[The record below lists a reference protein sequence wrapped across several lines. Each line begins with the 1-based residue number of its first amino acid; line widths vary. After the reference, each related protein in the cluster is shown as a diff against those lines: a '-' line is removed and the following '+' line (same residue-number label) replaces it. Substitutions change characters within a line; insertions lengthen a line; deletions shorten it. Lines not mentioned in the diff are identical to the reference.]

1 MAHSLATTDNTFEA
15 ATHSATLGVLV
26 FVLRYEDL
34 CAADSVALPP
44 LTHDGASF
52 KIGRA
57 SEVRPPA
64 MEGKTFLLPDRFVSR
79 VHARVVRRDGK
90 GFLEDAGSKFGTFVR
105 GERIQG
111 PVPLADGDVVEMG
124 QSLFVYRLVDEP
136 TAVRMITQRAGFAF
150 GPTRTLCPELMS
162 LALDLERISRSDQP
176 ILVLAETGAGKEI
189 VARYVHDKSGRPGPF
204 VAVDCGAIPEHLVE
218 GELFGHRRGAFS
230 GAHEERK
237 GRIRS
242 AEGGTV
248 FLDEIGNLPG
258 SAQASLLRAIQE
270 NEVTPVGADQ
280 GQKVDVRWIAAT
292 NVDVF
297 SERSAFRAD
306 LRERLA
312 GYVAMLPPLR
322 KRRED
327 LGLLVAHLLRRRGV
341 ERASITPPAA
351 RALFFGDL
359 PGNVREIERTLG
371 SASLLMGDGPIDL
384 RHLSALRARAASK
397 TEEPESEPQGAEA
410 TDEARRNKK
419 RPPRERIEAALFRA
433 KGCQVD
439 AARLLGVHDRQLA
452 RWMDAYGIPRSRKGS
467 SGG

>member
-1 MAHSLATTDNTFEA
+1 MAHSLATTDNEFES
-15 ATHSATLGVLV
+15 ATRAATLGVLV

-34 CAADSVALPP
+34 CAADSVALRP
-44 LTHDGASF
+44 LTHDGAGF
-52 KIGRA
+52 EIGRA

-90 GFLEDAGSKFGTFVR
+90 AFLEDAGSKLGTFVR

-124 QSLFVYRLVDEP
+124 QSLFVYRLIDEP
-136 TAVRMITQRAGFAF
+136 TAVRMITRPAGFTF

-162 LALDLERISRSDQP
+162 LAIDLDRLARSDQP
-176 ILVLAETGAGKEI
+176 ILLLAETGAGKE
-189 VARYVHDKSGRPGPF
+189 VAARYVHDKSGRAGPF

-258 SAQASLLRAIQE
+258 TAQASLLRAIQE
-270 NEVTPVGADQ
+270 NEVTPVGADR
-280 GQKVDVRWIAAT
+280 GQKVDVRWVAAT

-297 SERSAFRAD
+297 SEKSGFRAD

-312 GYVAMLPPLR
+312 GYVGMLPPLR

-327 LGLLVAHLLRRRGV
+327 LGFLVAHLLARRGV
-341 ERASITPPAA
+341 ERASITRAAA
-351 RALFFGDL
+351 RALFLGDL

-371 SASLLMGDGPIDL
+371 SACLLMGDGPIDL
-384 RHLSALRARAASK
+384 QHLSALRARAASEK
-397 TEEPESEPQGAEA
+397 EERASEPPGVEA
-410 TDEARRNKK
+410 ADDGRRNKI
-419 RPPRERIEAALFRA
+419 RPSREMIEAALFRA
-433 KGCQVD
+433 RGSQGE
-439 AARLLGVHDRQLA
+439 AARLLGVHDRQLT
-452 RWMDAYGIPRSRKGS
+452 RWMDAYGIPRSRKGL

>member
-1 MAHSLATTDNTFEA
+1 MAHSLATTDNEFEGATHA
-15 ATHSATLGVLV
+15 ATIGVLV

-34 CAADSVALPP
+34 CAGDSVALHP
-44 LTHDGASF
+44 LTHDGAGF
-52 KIGRA
+52 EIGRA

-90 GFLEDAGSKFGTFVR
+90 GFLEDAGSKLGTFVR

-111 PVPLADGDVVEMG
+111 PVALADGDVVEMG

-136 TAVRMITQRAGFAF
+136 TAVRMMTHRAGFAF
-150 GPTRTLCPELMS
+150 GPTRTLCPEVMR
-162 LALDLERISRSDQP
+162 LAVDLDRLARSDQP
-176 ILVLAETGAGKEI
+176 ILLLAETGAGKE
-189 VARYVHDKSGRPGPF
+189 VAARYVHDRSGRAGPF

-258 SAQASLLRAIQE
+258 TAQASLLRAIQE
-270 NEVTPVGADQ
+270 NEVTPVGADR
-280 GQKVDVRWIAAT
+280 GQKVDVRWMAAT

-297 SERSAFRAD
+297 SEKSGFRAD

-312 GYVAMLPPLR
+312 GYVGMLPPLR

-327 LGLLVAHLLRRRGV
+327 LGVLVAHLLARRGV
-341 ERASITPPAA
+341 ERASITRAAA
-351 RALFFGDL
+351 RALFLGDL
-359 PGNVREIERTLG
+359 PGNVREIERSLG
-371 SASLLMGDGPIDL
+371 SACLLMGDGPIDL
-384 RHLSALRARAASK
+384 QHLSALRARAASEK
-397 TEEPESEPQGAEA
+397 EEPASEPPGVEA
-410 TDEARRNKK
+410 TDEVRRNKA

-433 KGCQVD
+433 KGSQVE
-439 AARLLGVHDRQLA
+439 AARLLGVHERQFA
-452 RWMDAYGIPRSRKGS
+452 RWMDAYGIPRPRKGP

>member
-1 MAHSLATTDNTFEA
+1 MAHSLATTDNEFDAAKDLATF
-15 ATHSATLGVLV
+15 GVLV

-44 LTHDGASF
+44 LTHDGAGF
-52 KIGRA
+52 EIGRA

-79 VHARVVRRDGK
+79 VHARVVHRDGK
-90 GFLEDAGSKFGTFVR
+90 SFLEDAGSKFGTFVR

-124 QSLFVYRLVDEP
+124 QSLFVYRLIDEP
-136 TAVRMITQRAGFAF
+136 TAVRMITRRAGFTF

-162 LALDLERISRSDQP
+162 IAFDLDRLARSDQP
-176 ILVLAETGAGKEI
+176 ILLLAETGAGKE
-189 VARYVHDKSGRPGPF
+189 VAARYVHDKSGRAGPF

-248 FLDEIGNLPG
+248 FLDEIGNLPAT
-258 SAQASLLRAIQE
+258 AQASLLRAIQE
-270 NEVTPVGADQ
+270 NEVTPVGADR

-297 SERSAFRAD
+297 SERSGFRAD

-327 LGLLVAHLLRRRGV
+327 LGFLVAHLLGRRGV
-341 ERASITPPAA
+341 ERASITRPAA
-351 RALFFGDL
+351 RALFLGDL

-371 SASLLMGDGPIDL
+371 TACLLMGDGPIDL
-384 RHLSALRARAASK
+384 PHLSALRARAASEK
-397 TEEPESEPQGAEA
+397 EERTSEPPGAEA
-410 TDEARRNKK
+410 TDEGRRYKT
-419 RPPRERIEAALFRA
+419 RPPRETVEAALFRA
-433 KGCQVD
+433 KGSQVE
-439 AARLLGVHDRQLA
+439 AARLLGVHERQLT